1 VGWSRYAQRRLLA
14 IGVLSDEVS
23 NGYSEPIL
31 DELALCARERGVRL
45 VSFVEHLAPN
55 DLGGP
60 RRLTTDLARGEMLD
74 GILVLPIG
82 YSLSPSELGHYCR
95 RFLPLPLCTI
105 PDTASDEFSRV
116 SVDNEPGMRAAIRHL
131 VEVHDYARIACI
143 RGPDGSDEAALR
155 FRVYEEVLR
164 EHGIALDP
172 ALVARGNY
180 TAQSGIDGVRRLLDE
195 RGQKPEAVVCANDAM
210 AIGAVEALRARGL
223 DVPNDVAVI
232 GFDDI
237 DLSPHH
243 EPPLT
248 TVRQPLRKLARHAF
262 SLLYEQITEGRAP
275 TRRVLPSELVVRESC
290 GCRLAGL
297 PAPGAPSEL
306 RRAVPGPLA
315 AADLRGL
322 LTPADVA
329 DLLGESDE
337 HDLLESYVED
347 VVAGTTHFV
356 PSLRRVL
363 AGAPRDRLDQNRLQ
377 TWFTLLWKRSRPTL
391 ALDAVARDRAEGLLH
406 SARLLVATATE
417 RAHSGRQRRYED
429 LANRLSRTSVALGAA
444 MDLSQVEATLA
455 RELPGYGI
463 TACFVCT
470 YEQTLPPVE
479 HARLLLG
486 YTRDGRACSTDGAR
500 FPVGELLPGG
510 CLSDDPAQAYVVGP
524 LDRVGNSP
532 GYVVF
537 ERGARDGFV
546 YDTLLPQMGG
556 ALERI
561 GLLAQLVQEVK
572 RREGAERE
580 RLERELAIAT
590 KIQTSVLP
598 ADLTVD
604 GLEIGAAMI
613 PATEVG
619 GDCYDI
625 VRTAFGAWIGI
636 GDVAG
641 HGLSTG
647 LVMLMLQSMLA
658 GIVRERPEASPRE
671 VLLVANAVL
680 FELVHDRMQQDEYVT
695 FTLFRYEKDGT
706 FTFAG
711 AHEDILVLRSQA
723 GAVEWI
729 PTPGTWLAATRDIDS
744 GTTDSRL
751 TLGAGDV
758 MVLHTDGVL
767 EARNAAGELFGP
779 ERLASALQELQ
790 DQSAQD
796 ICDGVLARVRA
807 FMARQD
813 DDMTLLVL
821 RRR

>member
-1 VGWSRYAQRRLLA
+1 MLA

-31 DELALCARERGVRL
+31 DELALCARERSVRL
-45 VSFVEHLAPN
+45 VSFVERLGPG

-60 RRLTTDLARGEMLD
+60 RRLTTDLARGRTLD

-82 YSLSPSELGHYCR
+82 YSLTPSELGQYCR

-105 PDTASDEFSRV
+105 PDAVSDEFSRV

-131 VEVHDYARIACI
+131 IEVHDYHRIACI
-143 RGPDGSDEAALR
+143 RGPEGSDEAALR
-155 FRVYEEVLR
+155 FRVYEEVLA
-164 EHGIALDP
+164 EHDIALDP
-172 ALVARGNY
+172 ALVVAGNY
-180 TAQSGIDGVRRLLDE
+180 VPQSGIDGVRTLLDQ
-195 RGQKPEAVVCANDAM
+195 RRQRPEAIVCANDAA
-210 AIGAVEALRARGL
+210 AIGAAEALRARGL
-223 DVPNDVAVI
+223 EVPSDVAVI

-237 DLSPHH
+237 DLAPHH

-262 SLLYEQITEGRAP
+262 SLLYEQITEGRTP
-275 TRRVLPSELVVRESC
+275 TRQVLPSELVVRESC

-306 RRAVPGPLA
+306 RRAVPGPITV
-315 AADLRGL
+315 ADLTGL

-329 DLLGESDE
+329 DLLSERDE
-337 HDLLESYVED
+337 LELLESYVED
-347 VVAGTTHFV
+347 VVTGTTRFV
-356 PSLRRVL
+356 PVLRRL
-363 AGAPRDRLDQNRLQ
+363 LGGTPRDRLDQNRLQ
-377 TWFTLLWKRSRPTL
+377 TWFTLLWRRSLPTL
-391 ALDAVARDRAEGLLH
+391 AHDAVARDRAEGLLH

-429 LANRLSRTSVALGAA
+429 LANRLSRTSVELGAA
-444 MDLSQVEATLA
+444 LDLPQVEATLE
-455 RELPGYGI
+455 RELPGYDI

-470 YEQTLPPVE
+470 YEETAPPVE
-479 HARLLLG
+479 WGRLLLG
-486 YTRDGRACSTDGAR
+486 YTRDRRACSQDGTR
-500 FPVGELLPGG
+500 FPVGELLPAG

-561 GLLAQLVQEVK
+561 GLLGRLVREVQ
-572 RREGAERE
+572 RREGLERE

-598 ADLTVD
+598 ADLAVD
-604 GLEIGAAMI
+604 GLEIGAAMQ
-613 PATEVG
+613 PAAEVG

-625 VRTAFGAWIGI
+625 VRTTFGAWLGI

-658 GIVRERPEASPRE
+658 GILRERPDASPRD

-680 FELVHDRMQQDEYVT
+680 FELVHDRMRQDEYVT
-695 FTLFRYEKDGT
+695 FTLFRYESSGT
-706 FTFAG
+706 FTYAG
-711 AHEDILVLRSQA
+711 AHEDILLLRESSS
-723 GAVEWI
+723 AVEWI
-729 PTPGTWLAATRDIDS
+729 PTSGTWLAATRDIEHA
-744 GTTDSRL
+744 TTDS
-751 TLGAGDV
+751 TLALAPGDL

-767 EARNAAGELFGP
+767 EARNTEGELFGP
-779 ERLASALQELQ
+779 ERLASAVEALRRE
-790 DQSAQD
+790 SAQQ